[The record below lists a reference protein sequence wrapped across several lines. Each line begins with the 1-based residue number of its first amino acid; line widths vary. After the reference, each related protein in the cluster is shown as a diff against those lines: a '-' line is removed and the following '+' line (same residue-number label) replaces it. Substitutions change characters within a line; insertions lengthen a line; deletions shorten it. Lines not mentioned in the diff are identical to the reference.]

1 MAQWN
6 PALTPD
12 EALNMLMQ
20 GNANFAD
27 NRTVRAQLGMCERRK
42 KELLSGQNP
51 LAIILCCSDSR
62 IAPQYV
68 FDREIG
74 ELFVIRVAGNVTDGV
89 VIGSIEYALEQFGTP
104 LVMVLGH
111 QNCGAIQAAP
121 THALHGYPDATGS
134 AHMAGI
140 LEKIAPSVERARGKG
155 GNGARLCDDAAI
167 ENALSSAAEL
177 RQRSDIV
184 KQRVAKGELK
194 VVSGIFNLLTLKVE
208 LVPNAT
214 EPSHQSK
221 PACARE

>member
-6 PALTPD
+6 LALTPD

-111 QNCGAIQAAP
+111 QNCGAIQAA
-121 THALHGYPDATGS
+121 LNNATGS

-140 LEKIAPSVERARGKG
+140 LEKIAPSVERAREKG
-155 GNGARLCDDAAI
+155 GNDARLCDEAAI

-177 RQRSDIV
+177 RQKSDIV
-184 KQRVAKGELK
+184 KQRVAKSELK

-208 LVPNAT
+208 LVPSAT

-221 PACARE
+221 PACAGE

>member
-20 GNANFAD
+20 GHANFAA
-27 NRTVRAQLGMCERRK
+27 NRTVRARIGMCERRK

-74 ELFVIRVAGNVTDGV
+74 ELFVIRVAGNVVDSV
-89 VIGSIEYALEQFGTP
+89 VIGSIEYAIEQFGTP

-111 QNCGAIQAAP
+111 QNCGAVQAAA
-121 THALHGYPDATGS
+121 THALHGYPDTTGS
-134 AHMAGI
+134 AHISAI
-140 LEKIAPSVERARGKG
+140 IDKIAPSIERARERGE
-155 GNGARLCDDAAI
+155 NSARLCDDAAI
-167 ENALSSAAEL
+167 ENALSSAVEL

-184 KQRVAKGELK
+184 EQRVAKGELK

-208 LVPNAT
+208 LVPAAP

-221 PACARE
+221 PACTGE

>member
-20 GNANFAD
+20 GNANFVAG
-27 NRTVRAQLGMCERRK
+27 RTVRARIGMCERRK

-111 QNCGAIQAAP
+111 QNCGAVQAAA

-134 AHMAGI
+134 AHIAGI
-140 LEKIAPSVERARGKG
+140 LEKIAPSVERARERG

-208 LVPNAT
+208 LVPSAT